1 MHEFLDAHW
10 SRMGMSGYVTSAA
23 TQAPERG
30 EEQPAPTEMATL
42 CFVPVRKP
50 RLRSEEMATKDEHDE

>member
-1 MHEFLDAHW
+1 
-10 SRMGMSGYVTSAA
+10 MSGYVTSAA